1 MLTALVIIAVVVIGV
16 LVAAALRP
24 NTFRVER
31 SIVIKAVPEKI
42 FPMIN
47 DLHRFN
53 TWNPYERMDP
63 QIKGSYSG
71 ADSGKGAAYAW
82 ESKKVGTG
90 RMEILD
96 TAPPRRVVMKLDFLK
111 PFEGHNTTVFT
122 LEPQGAATSLTWT
135 MTGPMPFVSKLM
147 SVFVSMDKLI
157 GKDFETG
164 LAKLKGVVEKPG
176 A

>member
-1 MLTALVIIAVVVIGV
+1 MITAIIIIAVLVVGV

-31 SIVIKAVPEKI
+31 STIINAAPEKI
-42 FPMIN
+42 FAMIN

-53 TWNPYERMDP
+53 TWNPYEKMDP

-71 ADSGKGAAYAW
+71 ADAGKGAAYAW

-96 TAPPRRVVMKLDFLK
+96 TAAPRKVVMKLDFLK
-111 PFEGHNTTVFT
+111 PFEGHNTAEFT
-122 LEPQGAATSLTWT
+122 LEPQAGATAVTWA
-135 MTGPMPFVSKLM
+135 MYGPTAFIPKLM
-147 SVFVSMDKLI
+147 GMFFSMDAMI
-157 GKDFETG
+157 GTSFENG
-164 LAKLKGVVEKPG
+164 LANLKAAAEN
-176 A
+176 